1 MTNFSDTNGEASQT
15 IGMSPFQRSSW
26 CVGILALCLIL
37 PIAPETGNA
46 EEHAAISN
54 VHIVFSDETTPY
66 MDFRHGFE
74 SSLPEAF
81 KALSQF
87 YLDTDAIDPESL
99 NEQSLILSVGTSATR
114 WALENTSQTV
124 MASMIPSQ
132 SFYRLKAAHPDR
144 QLTALFID
152 QPPERH
158 MALARSL
165 LPGAENLAIFSSG
178 LDEDMKARLSQAAAR
193 MGLTLHFKIVRSR
206 TETIRAVRAVGN
218 DADALLILPG
228 SEPMPAPS
236 LRALLLH
243 SFRENLPVIGYS
255 SGLVSAGSVAAI
267 HSLPRKLGEESAEH
281 LQRLSGMN
289 ASARPAERY
298 PSGFEISS
306 NRELARSLRL
316 PLPSD
321 ATLRKRIQDLE
332 INNAP

>member
-1 MTNFSDTNGEASQT
+1 MTNLRDTNGEASET
-15 IGMSPFQRSSW
+15 IGGGAFQRFSW

-37 PIAPETGNA
+37 PIVPAIANA
-46 EEHAAISN
+46 QDHAAISN

-74 SSLPEAF
+74 SSLPEPF
-81 KALSQF
+81 KALSQL

-99 NEQSLILSVGTSATR
+99 DEQSLILSIGTSATR

-165 LPGAENLAIFSSG
+165 IPRAENLAIFSSG
-178 LDEDMKARLSQAAAR
+178 LDEDMKTRLNQAAER
-193 MGLTLHFKIVRSR
+193 MGLTLHFRIVRSR
-206 TETIRAVRAVGN
+206 TETIRAVRAMGN
-218 DADALLILPG
+218 DADALLLLPG
-228 SEPMPAPS
+228 SKPMPAPS

-267 HSLPRKLGEESAEH
+267 HSLPRKLGEESAEK
-281 LQRLSGMN
+281 LQQLLGVH
-289 ASARPAERY
+289 ASDWPSERY
-298 PSGFEISS
+298 PSDFEISS

-321 ATLRKRIQDLE
+321 ATLRQRIQDLE
-332 INNAP
+332 TNNAP